1 MMIKTSHS
9 TFVLVTAAALLSSPV
24 TASDDF
30 QRGFNQGQQRAE
42 SIWHNNDGR
51 DCSNISNF
59 QRQINHH
66 INNKYS
72 YSSKTYYATKYFDKG
87 AQQGMMTVLHK
98 YQEKCKNDNSH
109 MNVGQCSGLGQDVA
123 SDIAEQYASQYCN
136 HQTLGDSLA
145 TPTLYKEQC
154 RSIGVEDCKGA
165 INESLKQFCGHYVND
180 YQTVQR
186 LEAQCYSQVSENIY
200 NSSNNRGPGG
210 PGGRGPR
217 MPGQPRNNRGPGG
230 PGASGP
236 GGRGSR
242 MPGQPRI
249 NFYQEARAGAHPPS

>member
-30 QRGFNQGQQRAE
+30 QRGFNQGQQSAE
-42 SIWHNNDGR
+42 SIWHNNDGQ

-59 QRQINHH
+59 QRQINRH

-72 YSSKTYYATKYFDKG
+72 YSSNTYYATKYFDKG

-136 HQTLGDSLA
+136 HQMLSTLA
-145 TPTLYKEQC
+145 RPTLYKEQC

-165 INESLKQFCGHYVND
+165 INESLYQFCGHYVND
-180 YQTVQR
+180 FQTVQR

-210 PGGRGPR
+210 PGG
-217 MPGQPRNNRGPGG
+217 
-230 PGASGP
+230 P
-236 GGRGSR
+236 GGRGPR

-249 NFYQEARAGAHPPS
+249 NFYKQARNGNAGAHPPL

>member
-1 MMIKTSHS
+1 MMIKTSLS
-9 TFVLVTAAALLSSPV
+9 TFALVAAAALLSSPV

-30 QRGFNQGQQRAE
+30 QRGFNQGQQSAE
-42 SIWHNNDGR
+42 SIWHNNDGQ

-59 QRQINHH
+59 QRQINQH

-72 YSSKTYYATKYFDKG
+72 YSSNTYYATKYFDKG

-123 SDIAEQYASQYCN
+123 SSIAEQYASQYCN
-136 HQTLGDSLA
+136 YHQIMDSTL
-145 TPTLYKEQC
+145 TRHTLYKEQC
-154 RSIGVEDCKGA
+154 RSIGVQDCKGA

-210 PGGRGPR
+210 PGG
-217 MPGQPRNNRGPGG
+217 
-230 PGASGP
+230 P
-236 GGRGSR
+236 GGRGPR

-249 NFYQEARAGAHPPS
+249 NFYKQARNAGAHPPP